1 MRDRKCLQFIYLVL
15 AFSFL
20 ILLPQQVQG
29 EITIIQKE
37 IEEMLVCQDDC
48 GMLVS
53 ACDNSTAQ
61 YMRGI
66 IVEQINQGKTKEQIL
81 EYFIGIYGE
90 KVLAAPPPKGFNIT
104 AWVTPFLMVLAGGL
118 LIYFAL
124 EKWVFHNRL
133 LQLEEVE
140 QDNNLDLTEYEQ
152 RLEDEL
158 KEYW

>member
-124 EKWVFHNRL
+124 EKWVFHNHL

>member
-20 ILLPQQVQG
+20 ILLPQQVHG